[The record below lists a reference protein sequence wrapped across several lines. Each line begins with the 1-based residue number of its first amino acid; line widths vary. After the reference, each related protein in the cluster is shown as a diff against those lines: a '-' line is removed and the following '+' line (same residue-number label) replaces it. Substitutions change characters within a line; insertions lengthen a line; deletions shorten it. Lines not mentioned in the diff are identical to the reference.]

1 MKTASY
7 RSRSS
12 DEALDE
18 HLKLQRQQAMPM
30 TMNNMHRHISSNTVV
45 PPTPP
50 PPAPMRLR
58 TDSNATSIYVIG
70 ADASTEHNRP
80 SASSIAQSDS
90 NPASMERRQHNRLSW
105 VNMHRSGDDDAAQL
119 ENGSGRGA
127 VIITPSPQTTRSY
140 ISAVSTITAT
150 TGTGGG
156 GGGTIRSRV
165 GGFTGGSG
173 HIGNGNGTISG
184 RTTAASGRISTSGAT
199 TISGSNNTLNDIIS
213 DYHSH
218 EAASG
223 SEFHYSNAIVASTPH
238 MKNLS
243 SSGSFNMAN
252 GSTVKLLPVTEDDG
266 NQQTKCSIF
275 RGLVLCICL
284 NVTYANIV
292 RFPRELDKY
301 GSSYLIPYIILLF
314 LVGLPIILLEIS
326 VGQFLGQSAA
336 HTWTASP
343 IFKGACI
350 ISRFAS
356 WLSTIW
362 VSLQAV
368 LAVAYIGMF
377 IFNTMP
383 FRECVGNLKLAPNGY
398 TVTGNSGQECLQRTF
413 LTPFWENPMYFGMLA
428 VGLIGIWIVVMLCT
442 HNGRFLR
449 RSLFFFG
456 ILGFALLCC
465 LTGWE
470 VHNSF
475 QRSYFPE
482 LWPFDSTLLLD
493 SNIWFN
499 ALMQVLFATN
509 CGFGALPAVTGKFL
523 YKGDAVRTSIVYL
536 CFNLLVNAIAA
547 TLFMVQFDLSAN
559 SGVMIEELKPLTAV
573 YDRVLY
579 DRPSNELIARI
590 IPILI
595 YSLIVISAIVAT
607 TVSIYTV
614 TRLVPRHPNYVISL
628 VALVM
633 TIISLAAP
641 KFIIA
646 RILDTRVVGTIL
658 ITALV
663 FELIAICW
671 IYGVKNIY
679 TDLEFSIGR
688 PIFKGWMCLW
698 CICPAILTAA
708 LVWWCSDDDQYDL
721 LAEYVPRWAPIL
733 LALAVTFIIACVQI
747 FRQVEYNFFG
757 MICEASKPAK
767 EWGPTDP
774 LARHAWKQ
782 WRSVCQDTGR
792 RDFTLRRRGTRD
804 YTHSIKKGQYSNSGK
819 YANGHVTQ
827 QNWKQ
832 STTGNSSPNY
842 SGSMFGDSAI
852 EEDISVDKFPVVAQQ
867 FMPFQSSGG
876 KPLRYSNRSRA
887 QPQQRTSAQQQQHQH
902 REQQRQ
908 QTQHQHQHQQNED
921 EELPLP
927 SPPPPPAHVH
937 ATCAPSMHME
947 KHREIVYIR
956 RLSEDGRHATRIEI
970 TPSNESITY
979 GSTNAITANGGARNP
994 MSRVSGS
1001 GSQGVAH
1008 IKRSSSASMATHN
1021 RHSVASVGVGGGGAA
1036 AASLGAKLPPPN
1048 SNGSADHICWRKF
1061 TVNPQEY
1068 STEL

>member
-1 MKTASY
+1 MQENDKLFCAYKRY
-7 RSRSS
+7 RICPKMEIPTTKYLA
-12 DEALDE
+12 DYLY
-18 HLKLQRQQAMPM
+18 
-30 TMNNMHRHISSNTVV
+30 VV
-45 PPTPP
+45 
-50 PPAPMRLR
+50 
-58 TDSNATSIYVIG
+58 
-70 ADASTEHNRP
+70 
-80 SASSIAQSDS
+80 
-90 NPASMERRQHNRLSW
+90 
-105 VNMHRSGDDDAAQL
+105 
-119 ENGSGRGA
+119 
-127 VIITPSPQTTRSY
+127 
-140 ISAVSTITAT
+140 
-150 TGTGGG
+150 
-156 GGGTIRSRV
+156 
-165 GGFTGGSG
+165 
-173 HIGNGNGTISG
+173 
-184 RTTAASGRISTSGAT
+184 
-199 TISGSNNTLNDIIS
+199 
-213 DYHSH
+213 H
-218 EAASG
+218 EDVP
-223 SEFHYSNAIVASTPH
+223 FRYYR
-238 MKNLS
+238 K
-243 SSGSFNMAN
+243 
-252 GSTVKLLPVTEDDG
+252 
-266 NQQTKCSIF
+266 TKCSIF
-275 RGLVLCICL
+275 RGLILCICL

-301 GSSYLIPYIILLF
+301 GSSYLIPYITLLF

-326 VGQFLGQSAA
+326 IGQFLGQSAA

-362 VSLQAV
+362 VSMQAV

-377 IFNTMP
+377 IFNTLP
-383 FRECVGNLKLAPNGY
+383 FRECVGNVKLALNGY
-398 TVTGNSGQECLQRTF
+398 TVIGNSGQECLQRTF
-413 LTPFWENPMYFGMLA
+413 LMPFWENPMYFGILA

-456 ILGFALLCC
+456 IFGFLLLCC

-470 VHNSF
+470 VYNSF
-475 QRSYFPE
+475 QRSYFPD
-482 LWPFDSTLLLD
+482 LWPFDSTLLME

-509 CGFGALPAVTGKFL
+509 CGFGALPALTGKFL
-523 YKGDAVRTSIVYL
+523 YKGDTVRTSIVYL
-536 CFNLLVNAIAA
+536 CFNLLVNAIAV

-559 SGVMIEELKPLTAV
+559 SGNMIDELKPLTAV

-579 DRPSNELIARI
+579 DRPSNELIART

-595 YSLIVISAIVAT
+595 YTLMVISAIIT
-607 TVSIYTV
+607 LTVSIYTV

-633 TIISLAAP
+633 AIISLAAP

-646 RILDTRVVGTIL
+646 RILDTRIVGTML

-663 FELIAICW
+663 FELIANCW

-688 PIFKGWMCLW
+688 PIFKAWMLLW
-698 CICPAILTAA
+698 CLCPAILTAL

-721 LAEYVPRWAPIL
+721 IATYVPRWAPIIVVL
-733 LALAVTFIIACVQI
+733 LVIFIIACVQI

-804 YTHSIKKGQYSNSGK
+804 YTHSIKKGQYSNASK
-819 YANGHVTQ
+819 YGNGHAVPQQQ

-852 EEDISVDKFPVVAQQ
+852 EEDISVDKFPGVAQQ
-867 FMPFQSSGG
+867 FMPFHTTDG

-887 QPQQRTSAQQQQHQH
+887 QPQQRTATQKHHQQQQHHHHQQH
-902 REQQRQ
+902 RDQLKQQQ
-908 QTQHQHQHQQNED
+908 DFQED
-921 EELPLP
+921 DQLP
-927 SPPPPPAHVH
+927 SPPPPPSQVH
-937 ATCAPSMHME
+937 AMRPPSMHVE

-956 RLSEDGRHATRIEI
+956 RLSDDGRHATRIEI

-979 GSTNAITANGGARNP
+979 GSTNTITANGGARNP
-994 MSRVSGS
+994 MSRLNGNGPHV
-1001 GSQGVAH
+1001 
-1008 IKRSSSASMATHN
+1008 KRSSSTSVVEHN
-1021 RHSVASVGVGGGGAA
+1021 RHSVASLGGKAGVGGKP
-1036 AASLGAKLPPPN
+1036 KLPTQN
-1048 SNGSADHICWRKF
+1048 ASNGSTDHICWRKF
-1061 TVNPQEY
+1061 NVNAQEY